1 MGGFMTQEEKNGNRL
16 DWILNKLLPKK
27 FLVFTIAT
35 VALFMSLL
43 PGELWGYI
51 AMFYIGGNALAKF
64 AEAMKK

>member
-1 MGGFMTQEEKNGNRL
+1 MTEQEKTESKL
-16 DWILNKLLPKK
+16 DWVLNKLLPKK
-27 FLVFTIAT
+27 FLVFVIAT
-35 VALFMSLL
+35 VALFMALL